1 MINEFNEI
9 MIGIRRGYFKY
20 IGSGS
25 CREVFDL
32 GNGYVVKVAK
42 NRAGNAQNEC
52 EYNISYYDASGLF
65 AKVID
70 ASDNFGLLI
79 MEKGDRIYS
88 ISEIFRYFNVRSKR
102 ELFRLRELR
111 NISRNYDLILGDLDK
126 ISSWGMIDGRPV
138 IIDYGF
144 TGEVSERYYY

>member
-1 MINEFNEI
+1 MNTVFNQI
-9 MIGIRRGYFKY
+9 IIGIRRGYYKY

-42 NRAGNAQNEC
+42 NIAGIAQNES
-52 EYNISYYDASGLF
+52 EYNISHYDNSGLF

-70 ASDNFGLLI
+70 VSDNFDLLI
-79 MEKGDRIYS
+79 MEKAERIYN
-88 ISEIFRYFNVRSKR
+88 IFDLYRYFNVRNKR
-102 ELFRLRELR
+102 QLFRLRELR
-111 NISRNYDLILGDLDK
+111 NISRNYDLILADLDRL
-126 ISSWGMIDGRPV
+126 SSWGMIDGRPV

-144 TGEVSERYYY
+144 TEEVSERYYY